1 MKIQHIKAVEY
12 SSHRTHEEM
21 YSFKSWGSRWG
32 VLHSSPRSIQ
42 NPPSP
47 REPWVC
53 QADLRDLKVC
63 LEKDLVHVNQQLR
76 LCQRRTVILFT
87 P

>member
-1 MKIQHIKAVEY
+1 MGVEV
-12 SSHRTHEEM
+12 
-21 YSFKSWGSRWG
+21 GS
-32 VLHSSPRSIQ
+32 
-42 NPPSP
+42 PSQQSQVDPEPTVP

-63 LEKDLVHVNQQLR
+63 LEKDPVHVNQQLR
-76 LCQRRTVILFT
+76 LCQSRIVLLFT